1 MNRKTLLTDKILI
14 IVATGMLLS
23 LFFAGLLM
31 YLYVRDLTV
40 FYIGVG
46 LILALFF
53 WCAVFLHYFQKKLLY
68 FTSDLCRTLD
78 HMIDGDE
85 IPHVHLEEETLLA
98 RINHRLERLYNIM
111 QSTQNKVE
119 IEKKELQTL
128 VSDISHQ
135 TKTPIANLK
144 MINDTLIT
152 RNIPAEKQFEFLQA
166 TQSQLNKLAFMIEAL
181 VKASR
186 LETGLIVLKKKE
198 MPLYETLVA
207 AINGILPSLEDKNI
221 TFSMN
226 CSETLTVP
234 HDTKWTSE
242 AFFNLLDN
250 AVKYTASGGII
261 RVNVEAL
268 EMYLKIDVMD
278 TGKGIPESEQA
289 QIFSRFYREASVHDI
304 EGIGIGLYLTREI
317 ITLQGGYIK
326 VTSKLNQGST
336 FSVFLPCF

>member
-1 MNRKTLLTDKILI
+1 
-14 IVATGMLLS
+14 
-23 LFFAGLLM
+23 
-31 YLYVRDLTV
+31 
-40 FYIGVG
+40 
-46 LILALFF
+46 
-53 WCAVFLHYFQKKLLY
+53 
-68 FTSDLCRTLD
+68 
-78 HMIDGDE
+78 MIDGDE
-85 IPHVHLEEETLLA
+85 IPQLNLEEETLSA
-98 RINHRLERLYNIM
+98 RINHRLERLYNIT
-111 QSTQNKVE
+111 QSTQHKIE

-152 RNIPAEKQFEFLQA
+152 RTIPAEKQFEFLQA
-166 TQSQLNKLAFMIEAL
+166 AQSQLNKLEFMIDAL

-186 LETGLIVLKKKE
+186 LETGLIVLKKRE

-207 AINGILPSLEDKNI
+207 AVNGILASLEAKNI
-221 TFSMN
+221 TFSMD

-234 HDTKWTSE
+234 HDMRWTSE

-250 AVKYTASGGII
+250 AVKYTASDGII
-261 RVNVEAL
+261 RVSVEAL

-278 TGKGIPESEQA
+278 TGRGIPESEHA
-289 QIFSRFYREASVHDI
+289 QIFSRFYREASVHDV

-326 VTSKLNQGST
+326 VASELNKGST
-336 FSVFLPCF
+336 FSVFLPRF